1 MCGIVG
7 TVGPGLVTEAEVLQM
22 CDAIRH
28 RGPDD
33 WGTFVE
39 DGTGIGMRRLS
50 IIDLAGGHQPMGNED
65 DSVLVVLNGEIYN
78 HEALRRELVGRGH
91 QFRTRSDTEVLVH
104 LYEDE
109 GERMLARLRGMF
121 AIAIWDR
128 PRRRLLLARDHFGQK
143 PLFYTVQDG
152 RLAFASEIKA
162 LLARDPSLAT
172 LSPFALDQYLTLRF
186 VQPPDTFFER
196 IRALPPAHFMLWETG
211 APPRIERYWDL
222 SYGPK
227 WEYSEAETLERVDE
241 LLAEAVR
248 LHLTSDVPV
257 GAFLSGGLDSTLI
270 AAHAAKVL
278 GPELRTFSMGIP
290 YRDLNELP
298 AAAAVARRYGTRH
311 FAEEVT
317 PEVGADLPRLIS
329 ALDEPAD
336 PLSICLLHLS
346 RMTAREVK
354 VVLGG
359 DGGDELFGGYDRY
372 AANRWLDAYRAVPEV
387 VRDLVASQVLQR
399 LPDQFTFKSFTHK
412 LRWVDLMARKTGGE
426 RYAESLQYF
435 WFNEARRAELY
446 TPGYRARLAGRRPE
460 TCLLDLY
467 AGASAD
473 DAADRMMYVDVM
485 SRLPGQSLMILDR
498 ATMAYSLESRSPFLD
513 PRFAE
518 FMARVPVNLKIRGR
532 RLRYLERRL
541 GERYLPPE
549 VLQRKKQ
556 GFASPLMYI
565 MDQEVRTLAPALL
578 GRSELVRDGYLE
590 GQAVRRLV
598 RRTPGPAARPR
609 QPDLA
614 AAERGGLVPALHRR
628 AHDGRPRGRAGGGST
643 GCPLA
648 GRNCAMSEV
657 ATAAPRGE
665 TQAATAAELLRSAYD
680 WESAAESMTLGAAV
694 QRFRDVNGYVGLP
707 VPAKPAFLKVFRRMI
722 NGRRPPEEIYRVH
735 DASHVLTGTTF
746 THDEPRLVLLAGEAV
761 EQGLYFASR
770 GTPRSVGWVLFYGG
784 AFVECA
790 RRIASFR
797 QVYRGIRLGLF
808 NRAYDYARRS
818 RLANLFT
825 IPVDELWSLPVA
837 EARRRLGMP
846 SGGPAAELYAG
857 IPIPSR
863 DAAALRREWE
873 GFGVRR

>member
-7 TVGPGLVTEAEVLQM
+7 MVGPGAGTEAELARM

-33 WGTFVE
+33 WGTFAEEGV
-39 DGTGIGMRRLS
+39 GLGMRRLS
-50 IIDLAGGHQPMGNED
+50 IIDLAGGHQPIANED
-65 DSVLVVLNGEIYN
+65 GSVQLVLNGEIYN
-78 HEALRRELVGRGH
+78 HDALRRELVARGH
-91 QFRTRSDTEVLVH
+91 AFRTRTDTEVLVH

-109 GERMLARLRGMF
+109 GERMLQRLRGMF
-121 AIAIWDR
+121 AFALWDR
-128 PRRRLLLARDHFGQK
+128 RRRSLFVARDHFGQK
-143 PLFYTVQDG
+143 PLFYTEGAG

-162 LLARDPSLAT
+162 LLAADPSLAT

-196 IRALPPAHFMLWETG
+196 IRALPPAHFLMHEHGTT
-211 APPRIERYWDL
+211 RIERYWDL
-222 SYGPK
+222 PYGPK
-227 WEYSEAETLERVDE
+227 WTYSEAETLDRIDE
-241 LLAEAVR
+241 LLAETVA

-270 AAHAAKVL
+270 ASYAARVL

-317 PEVGADLPRLIS
+317 PSVGADLPRLIA

-336 PLSICLLHLS
+336 PLSICLLHLA

-372 AANRWLDAYRAVPEV
+372 AAERWLDAYRAVPAV
-387 VRDLVASQVLQR
+387 VRDLVADQVLRR

-446 TPGYRARLAGRRPE
+446 TPEFRARLDGRRPE
-460 TCLLDLY
+460 ACLLDLY
-467 AGASAD
+467 AAKHDD
-473 DAADRMMYVDVM
+473 DAVDRMMYVDVM

-518 FMARVPVNLKIRGR
+518 FMARVPVRLKVRGR

-541 GERYLPPE
+541 GERHLPAE

-565 MDQEVRTLAPALL
+565 MDDEVRTLAPALL
-578 GRSELVRDGYLE
+578 LGSELVRDGYLE
-590 GQAVRRLV
+590 GATVRRLV
-598 RRTPGPAARPR
+598 DEHLARRRDHGNRIWLLLSAEVWYRRYIGGRSTADLEAELEEARPR
-609 QPDLA
+609 SA
-614 AAERGGLVPALHRR
+614 PAL
-628 AHDGRPRGRAGGGST
+628 
-643 GCPLA
+643 
-648 GRNCAMSEV
+648 V
-657 ATAAPRGE
+657 
-665 TQAATAAELLRSAYD
+665 RSA
-680 WESAAESMTLGAAV
+680 
-694 QRFRDVNGYVGLP
+694 P
-707 VPAKPAFLKVFRRMI
+707 
-722 NGRRPPEEIYRVH
+722 
-735 DASHVLTGTTF
+735 
-746 THDEPRLVLLAGEAV
+746 
-761 EQGLYFASR
+761 
-770 GTPRSVGWVLFYGG
+770 
-784 AFVECA
+784 
-790 RRIASFR
+790 
-797 QVYRGIRLGLF
+797 
-808 NRAYDYARRS
+808 
-818 RLANLFT
+818 
-825 IPVDELWSLPVA
+825 
-837 EARRRLGMP
+837 
-846 SGGPAAELYAG
+846 
-857 IPIPSR
+857 
-863 DAAALRREWE
+863 
-873 GFGVRR
+873 